1 MKARVRA
8 RGRGPLG
15 IAAAALALVGLVG
28 CAGGEGTDAAPTT
41 TVSPETTAP
50 VETGSMALGTTERPA
65 QLVAPD
71 EVDGAAPLLLLLHGF
86 GASAEAQDAYLG
98 VTAQAASRGLY
109 VILADGTQA
118 TVETRRFWDA
128 TPACCNFTGTPVDD
142 VGYLGDLVEEA
153 MAERPIDPDR
163 IYAFGHSNG
172 GFMSYRLA
180 CERADLFAGVA
191 VLAGAD
197 AIDADTC
204 QPGQPVSVLHLHGDA
219 DGVIAYDGGQTIAP
233 YPGAVET
240 TSRWAE
246 RDGCDLE
253 PIEAGAIDL
262 DDGIPGD
269 EATVTRYEGCDDGTD
284 VQLDT
289 IVGGGHIPGLRQEAV
304 GVEVLDW
311 LLGHAK

>member
-1 MKARVRA
+1 MKAWVGA
-8 RGRGPLG
+8 G
-15 IAAAALALVGLVG
+15 ALALAVLAG
-28 CAGGEGTDAAPTT
+28 CAAGQGTDAATTT
-41 TVSPETTAP
+41 TVPPETTATAP
-50 VETGSMALGTTERPA
+50 VETGPMELGTAERPA

-71 EVDGAAPLLLLLHGF
+71 AVDGPAPLLLLLHGF
-86 GASAEAQDAYLG
+86 GASAEGQDGYLG
-98 VTAQAASRGLY
+98 VTTQAASRGLY
-109 VILADGTQA
+109 VILADGSQA
-118 TVETRRFWDA
+118 NADSRRFWDA

-142 VGYLGDLVEEA
+142 VGYLGDLVEQA

-204 QPGQPVSVLHLHGDA
+204 QPGQPVSVLHVHGDA
-219 DGVIAYDGGQTIAP
+219 DGVIGYDGGRTLAP
-233 YPGAVET
+233 YPGALET

-246 RDGCDLE
+246 RDGCDPD
-253 PIEAGAIDL
+253 PIEVGAIDL
-262 DDGIPGD
+262 DDGISGD
-269 EATVTRYEGCDDGTD
+269 ETAVSRYEGCDGGTE

-289 IVGGGHIPGLRQEAV
+289 IAGGGHIPNLRQEVV

-311 LLGHAK
+311 LLGHPK